1 VYGDETRMSDL
12 QLRKGGQFT
21 LLFDFGDSYRFH
33 FQLADVVAGE
43 QQQEVRLL
51 ETSGEMVHQYSVFQ
65 EDLLVAD
72 NALE

>member
-1 VYGDETRMSDL
+1 
-12 QLRKGGQFT
+12 
-21 LLFDFGDSYRFH
+21 
-33 FQLADVVAGE
+33 
-43 QQQEVRLL
+43 L